1 MINLI
6 LCGGCGTRLWPVS
19 RSLMPKQFAKL
30 FDGFSLFQGTVVSNS
45 IACESQYVISNAEQY
60 FLAKDQLSEL
70 SESGHHPRFMLEPVG
85 RNTAPAI
92 ALACLSLDP
101 NAIVLVSP
109 SDHVIRKKEE
119 YLKVLAKAEKL
130 AEAGHLVTFGISPTG
145 PETGYGYIEADGE
158 NVKRFVEKPNLEKA
172 KEYLANGNFFWNS
185 GIFCFKVSTFLG
197 ELEKYAPDMFVA
209 CKSAFVKAKRENEL
223 LRVQYEDMVEI
234 PANSIDY
241 AVMEKSNKVKVVPSD
256 IGWSDLGSFNA
267 LYGEFPHDEAG
278 NNVNPKHLPLGTTNS
293 MVIGQQRLVATID
306 LDQML
311 VVDTPDALLVAP
323 LSSSQKV
330 KAVVEKLKQRRSP
343 LTDVPQTVSRPWGT
357 YSVLDDNERYKI
369 KRIVVKPGKR
379 LSLQKHLH
387 RSEHWVVVSG
397 TATCT
402 VGDKTFYVRSNESTY
417 IPMGE
422 LHRLQNEGKLPL
434 VIVEVQVG
442 EYTGEDDIIRL
453 QDDFKRS

>member
-19 RSLMPKQFAKL
+19 RTLMPKQFAKL

-45 IACESQYVISNAEQY
+45 IACESQYVISNADQY

-256 IGWSDLGSFNA
+256 IGWSDLGSFDA